1 MQSSLADT
9 ILIAH
14 YGLATAMVCA
24 QLLVLYAL
32 SNSPRAPAGL
42 GFYSVYFMTALLAWI
57 AFTVAEVANLEV
69 AINVPAVAAM
79 ISSYVLLLAIMQRA
93 EMRRGRYAAGICCT
107 GACLAVFFLE
117 PAPMLQAYVAT
128 TALFWGV
135 LAAVSASRGWHSH
148 NAGDSIM
155 ALGGVVM
162 CAAMVALALPSMP
175 SLATAVAPATA
186 AGLAYALQGGAHV
199 LAGVGFL
206 ASILVDQRQQLAQ
219 LTTLD
224 PLTRLLNRRGLEKAL
239 HVTLATAERHNQ
251 STAAVM
257 LNVDHLRRLND
268 HFGADA
274 GDKVLQQVSQC
285 LEVECRASD
294 VLSRYDGDTFLA
306 ILPNSD
312 LAAARKLAERIR
324 SRLADTSLQVDDQPI
339 AATVSLGIAEAL
351 GAVSLDRLCKDAGL
365 ALQLAK
371 RSGRN
376 RVAAVEHRSLQI
388 SNSTAGL

>member
-1 MQSSLADT
+1 MQSSFADT
-9 ILIAH
+9 VLIAH
-14 YGLATAMVCA
+14 YGLVTALVCA

-32 SNSPRAPAGL
+32 SNTPRAPAGL

-57 AFTVAEVANLEV
+57 AFTIAEVASVPV

-79 ISSYVLLLAIMQRA
+79 VSSYVLLLAIMQRA
-93 EMRRGRYAAGICCT
+93 EGHRGRYATGFFCT
-107 GACLAVFFLE
+107 GACLMVFFLE
-117 PAPMLQAYVAT
+117 PAPMLLVYAAT
-128 TALFWGV
+128 TALFWGL
-135 LAAVSASRGWHSH
+135 LAAISGSRGWRSR
-148 NAGDSIM
+148 NAGDGIM

-162 CAAMVALALPSMP
+162 CAAMLALALPFLSP
-175 SLATAVAPATA
+175 LSTA
-186 AGLAYALQGGAHV
+186 ANPVRVAGIANALQGGAHV

-206 ASILVDQRQQLAQ
+206 ASILVDQRQQLTQ
-219 LTTLD
+219 LATLD
-224 PLTRLLNRRGLEKAL
+224 PLTRLLNRRGLEQAL

-251 STAAVM
+251 PTAAVM
-257 LNVDHLRRLND
+257 LNVDHLQRLND
-268 HFGADA
+268 HFGADT
-274 GDKVLQQVSQC
+274 GDRVLQQVSQC

-312 LAAARKLAERIR
+312 LAAARKLAERVR
-324 SRLADTSLQVDDQPI
+324 SRLADASLQVDDQPI
-339 AATVSLGIAEAL
+339 TATASLGIAEAL
-351 GAVSLDRLCKDAGL
+351 GAVSLDRLCRDAGL

-376 RVAAVEHRSLQI
+376 RVAAVEHRSVQL

>member
-1 MQSSLADT
+1 MQSSFADT
-9 ILIAH
+9 ILTAH
-14 YGLATAMVCA
+14 YGLATAMICA

-32 SNSPRAPAGL
+32 SNTPRAPAGL

-93 EMRRGRYAAGICCT
+93 ELRRGRYAAGICCT
-107 GACLAVFFLE
+107 GACLAVFFLG
-117 PAPMLQAYVAT
+117 PALMLQTYAAT
-128 TALFWGV
+128 TALFWGI
-135 LAAVSASRGWHSH
+135 LAAISGILGWRSR
-148 NAGDSIM
+148 NTGDGII
-155 ALGGVVM
+155 ALGGVAM
-162 CAAMVALALPSMP
+162 CAAMLALVMP
-175 SLATAVAPATA
+175 LLSTAVAPATA
-186 AGLAYALQGGAHV
+186 AGLAYTLQGGAHV

-206 ASILVDQRQQLAQ
+206 ASILVDQRQQLAH

-239 HVTLATAERHNQ
+239 HVTFATADRHDQ
-251 STAAVM
+251 PTAVVM
-257 LNVDHLRRLND
+257 LNIDHLQQLND
-268 HFGADA
+268 HFGADT
-274 GDKVLQQVSQC
+274 GDKVLQQVSRS
-285 LEVECRASD
+285 LEAECRASD
-294 VLSRYDGDTFLA
+294 VPARYDGNSFLV

-324 SRLADTSLQVDDQPI
+324 ERVANASLRAGDQPVT
-339 AATVSLGIAEAL
+339 ATVSLGIAEAL
-351 GAVSLDRLCKDAGL
+351 GAVNLDRLCKDAGL

-371 RSGRN
+371 RGGRN
-376 RVAAVEHRSLQI
+376 RVAAVERRPIQL